1 MLDNST
7 INTPINSS
15 NVSEPLKKPS
25 KLRLVVWI
33 IMTLIAVFLI
43 VQYLNAARY
52 DALVQVIEEDR
63 IGVNPTGERLDFGD
77 LPRDKSAVRTITL
90 QSKGNTGAYVI
101 VWKRGAIADLL
112 DVNKNFF
119 TLEPGKTEALE
130 LSIYIPNSADF
141 KYYRGRVIIFQIPKV
156 W

>member
-1 MLDNST
+1 MENLGTVGPVAQPVN
-7 INTPINSS
+7 
-15 NVSEPLKKPS
+15 KPS

-33 IMTLIAVFLI
+33 IITLIVVFLV

-119 TLEPGKTEALE
+119 
-130 LSIYIPNSADF
+130 
-141 KYYRGRVIIFQIPKV
+141 
-156 W
+156 